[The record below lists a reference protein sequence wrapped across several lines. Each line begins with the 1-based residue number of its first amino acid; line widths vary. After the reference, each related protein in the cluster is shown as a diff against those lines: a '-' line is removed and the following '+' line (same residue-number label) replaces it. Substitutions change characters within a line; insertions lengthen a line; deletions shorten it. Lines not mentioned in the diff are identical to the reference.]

1 MHKILNSL
9 RNKTICIIL
18 ALGLAISSLVGLSFN
33 FDRPV
38 HAATNEI
45 SITNYDFNSV
55 GTGTPP
61 ALTSGWSKVTENV
74 SSESNIVSGIFN
86 AKDYTNNVD
95 EYLEDYKLFAAAT
108 PGTIDNDLSAD
119 ANNAKYKSLMINAP
133 YAAGKAGY
141 KTSSNIPLNA
151 GSFYRF
157 NVVLKTITATNTESD
172 TNGYAT
178 EFDSRASIYVRG
190 LSDSTAHAQI
200 EMIDSSLAGDT
211 VTGWATYSIY
221 IQTKATAS
229 ENVTLELWLGSEGQA
244 SVGAVFFNSVSLTRF
259 SKDAFEKDI
268 TSNGILANKQVV
280 RLGDEAT
287 ASTVTNGNF
296 DQAYNIGWTTVEA
309 SNDQL
314 GDQVIQTVNIKNN
327 ADIKM
332 ITNNG
337 LTDKDIPTTSNL
349 QHESNNNALLMYN
362 PSADNYAVIESEPI
376 TIRQHG
382 YYRLSVWAYCNSA
395 ESTAPSMLL
404 VDKSDLGV
412 ESALLSITTSV
423 STSTSSNNRPDSYFT
438 GDWTEYAYYIYGP
451 ANSDA
456 TVALR
461 LQLGT
466 KANPVK
472 GYVFFDDVELR
483 AISYQEYSAG
493 ESKSNTKILNY
504 NTETT
509 NFQVENDDFDI
520 TQNADSNI
528 TYPLLPSSWKANTSE
543 HNSKSGVINT
553 DATQFDANLDNYS
566 EGGLYPHNPGT
577 ISGKESNNNVLM
589 IGNLAEDMNQYYT
602 SNAITLASKSYYKF
616 TAQVAT
622 NAYSTT
628 GGANLKLY
636 TNNQNIFEY
645 TGLRNSAW
653 KQIVLYIATGENS
666 LTVNIDLGMT
676 AKGYAFFDEILV
688 DSCSESAFNDA
699 VKNTTVNTINL
710 QNESF
715 ENISVGTD
723 QYLFTPSN
731 YTGTNHNSEA
741 QVEAGVADLTH
752 NPFDAF
758 STTAVDGKNAL
769 YINTDTDTYY
779 AYTSNANYTLDAD
792 KYYKL
797 TTFVQTNNIHHTSN
811 DADGIYGASIRLNY
825 GDKVETFYGI
835 DTASGNTNGWKEYSF
850 YIKVQDSTTATL
862 ELALGSE
869 KGQVSGLALFD
880 NITLSTIE
888 QTEYD
893 NADNT
898 TGNII
903 KINTTTSNTDNN
915 EQPEDTFDGTFDWY
929 LIPSLITAV
938 AILIALVGSV
948 VKKINWKRGT
958 KVETTYDRRS
968 SLDQQLTRREQIETR
983 KEMIAN
989 LQSDLDKNEKAIKEF
1004 SATSEAEQKELQ
1016 QQLNT
1021 ANADLLDNIKAVQAE
1036 RTRLE
1041 HERNSILAQDKA
1053 SLTAEQEQQYQ
1064 KMLKSV
1070 DAAEEKYTKQLSK
1083 KQKQLTQMQQSNT
1096 DKLNSMIAES
1106 EFIRSEINKINSEID
1121 EIRAIDTS
1129 EWVEQKQEK
1138 LAKKAKKQDVE
1149 DSDIEITPPK
1159 DNE

>member
-1 MHKILNSL
+1 MHKLLNSL
-9 RNKTICIIL
+9 RNKIVCIIL
-18 ALGLAISSLVGLSFN
+18 AFGLAISSLVGLSIN

-38 HAATNEI
+38 HAVMSNVSI
-45 SITNYDFNSV
+45 SNYDFNTV

-74 SSESNIVSGIFN
+74 SSESSIVSGIFN
-86 AKDYTNNVD
+86 SKDYANNVD
-95 EYLEDYKLFAAAT
+95 DYLENYKLFAAAT
-108 PGTIDNDLSAD
+108 PGTIDNDMSES

-141 KTSSNIPLNA
+141 KTSSNITLNA

-172 TNGYAT
+172 TNGYAN

-200 EMIDSSLAGDT
+200 EMIDSSLTGDT

-229 ENVTLELWLGSEGQA
+229 ESVTLELWLGSEGQA

-337 LTDKDIPTTSNL
+337 LADKDIPTTSNL

-362 PSADNYAVIESEPI
+362 PSADNYGVIESEPI

-395 ESTAPSMLL
+395 ESTAPSMQL

-412 ESALLSITTSV
+412 ESAQLSV
-423 STSTSSNNRPDSYFT
+423 STSANTSSTSDSYFT
-438 GDWTEYAYYIYGP
+438 GGWTQYTYYIYGP
-451 ANSDA
+451 ANSDGQ
-456 TVALR
+456 VALR

-466 KANPVK
+466 KTNPVK

-493 ESKSNTKILNY
+493 NSKSNSKIFNY

-509 NFQVENDDFDI
+509 NFQVENDDFNI

-543 HNSKSGVINT
+543 YNSKSGVINT
-553 DATQFDANLDNYS
+553 DATHFDANLTNYS

-602 SNAITLASKSYYKF
+602 SNSITLASKSYYKF
-616 TAQVAT
+616 TAYVAT

-636 TNNQNIFEY
+636 TSNQSIFEY
-645 TGLRNSAW
+645 TGLRSSAW

-688 DSCSESAFNDA
+688 DSSSESAFNDA
-699 VKNTTVNTINL
+699 VNNATVNTINL

-731 YTGTNHNSEA
+731 YTGTNHSDA
-741 QVEAGVADLTH
+741 QVEAGVADLTR

-779 AYTSNANYTLDAD
+779 SYTSNANYTLDAD

-797 TTFVQTNNIHHTSN
+797 TTYVQTNNIHHTSN
-811 DADGIYGASIRLNY
+811 DADGVYGASIRLNY

-835 DTASGNTNGWKEYSF
+835 DTVNGNTNGWKEYSF

-869 KGQVSGLALFD
+869 LGQVSGLALFD

-888 QTEYD
+888 QSEYD
-893 NADNT
+893 SADN
-898 TGNII
+898 NKDNVI
-903 KINTTTSNTDNN
+903 KINTTASNTDNG

-968 SLDQQLTRREQIETR
+968 SLDQQLTRREQIEAR

-989 LQSDLDKNEKAIKEF
+989 LQSDLDKNEQAIKEF
-1004 SATSEAEQKELQ
+1004 SATSETEQKQLQ

-1021 ANADLLDNIKAVQAE
+1021 ENAELLDKIKAVQAE

-1053 SLTAEQEQQYQ
+1053 SMTAEQEQQYQ

-1070 DAAEEKYTKQLSK
+1070 DTAEEKYNKQLSK

-1106 EFIRSEINKINSEID
+1106 EFIRSEISKINSEID
-1121 EIRAIDTS
+1121 EIRAIDTT

-1138 LAKKAKKQDVE
+1138 LAKKAKQKNVEISDV
-1149 DSDIEITPPK
+1149 EITPPEDK
-1159 DNE
+1159 